1 MFLWIMGVLQICF
14 LKTWLMPMMSQKQ
27 ELLLQESW
35 GLRANKPAKDFDATA
50 EGVVTGRPSPL
61 QISPKLET
69 FFFSRPNRFHQSLLA
84 YLTTLNSSTLRR
96 FLPLLMV

>member
-1 MFLWIMGVLQICF
+1 LDDGCSADLFLENV
-14 LKTWLMPMMSQKQ
+14 TDADDVP
-27 ELLLQESW
+27 EA
-35 GLRANKPAKDFDATA
+35 RAPTAGKPGFKGKRASKNLDATA
-50 EGVVTGRPSPL
+50 EEAVTGRPSPP

-84 YLTTLNSSTLRR
+84 YLTTLNSLTLRR